1 MYYLYQSRNITTRL
15 GICVGY
21 WILNRLTPSLGSN
34 MVVITGIAT
43 MLADLNGVSAERRCH
58 HIPLYSTT
66 SDPVI
71 FTSKNHVTAFKICST
86 TPQFYIL
93 CSVTD
98 ITRTGDSVLIKN
110 CRFCLQYFHIP
121 STDMATVHVGKNTYL
136 LHSAGSFLRS

>member
-86 TPQFYIL
+86 PTTVLYTLLSQISHVPGTPFSLKIADFAYNTFISPAQTWLQSMLARI
-93 CSVTD
+93 
-98 ITRTGDSVLIKN
+98 RTYSIVQG
-110 CRFCLQYFHIP
+110 P
-121 STDMATVHVGKNTYL
+121 S
-136 LHSAGSFLRS
+136 